1 MLTRSFPSLPVIIR
15 TGRAI
20 PVLSEEMMAEL
31 TEVLH
36 RPKFRR
42 LITTQRADR
51 FIAFLRLTGF
61 MVDQITRVEVCR
73 DPKDDYL
80 LSLAIDGKADAMVTG
95 DDDLLALDPFRGIRI
110 VAPAEFLRSFK

>member
-1 MLTRSFPSLPVIIR
+1 MLTRSFSSLPAIIR

-20 PVLSEEMMAEL
+20 PVLSEELVAEL
-31 TEVLH
+31 TDVLH

-42 LITTQRADR
+42 LITSQRADR

-61 MVDQITRVEVCR
+61 MVDQITRVEACR
-73 DPKDDYL
+73 DPKDDHL
-80 LSLAIDGKADAMVTG
+80 LSLAIDGRADVLVTG
-95 DDDLLALDPFRGIRI
+95 DDDLLALDPFREIRI